1 MHNQMR
7 SRIPNRSLTLSLSI
21 TALLGCGSREARSV
35 GTNSQPLTVD
45 KVDILLVVDDSA
57 SMADFQRAELPRLVQ
72 AFVSGQDPE
81 VGELPEITNVHVA
94 VTSTDMGSGEEST
107 GQPVDRCEGRGNDG
121 LFI

>member
-7 SRIPNRSLTLSLSI
+7 SPIPNRSFVFALLV
-21 TALLGCGSREARSV
+21 TALLGCGSRDPGTV
-35 GTNSQPLTVD
+35 GNNVGSHAQPLVVD

-94 VTSTDMGSGEEST
+94 VTTTDLGIGVEQWPAES
-107 GQPVDRCEGRGNDG
+107 RA
-121 LFI
+121 